1 MATMI
6 PPAYLDATSSK
17 AEKKI
22 FALFQRDTTTSDW
35 TVFHSLNLSVDSCR
49 RYGELDFVLLI
60 PAVGIVCLEVKG
72 GGISCDS
79 GIWSS
84 TGADGVRHELKRSP
98 FAQARANMFSLRER
112 LEKQFGKHHEICSL
126 PMGFIAV
133 FPDCK
138 CLPESPEFTRGE
150 VIDCDDLQKPISA
163 SIMRFA
169 RSKLNYPSG
178 GKNFRQG
185 AVLRELRNFLRPD
198 FDRGIS
204 RSATISNSEER
215 IIEFTSEQ
223 LGYLEGLED
232 NPRCLIE
239 GAAGTG
245 KTLLAL
251 HYSKERAGAGKRV
264 LLICFNKMLG
274 RWIGTQI
281 GDTPR
286 LRAGA
291 FLSTLR
297 KMILL
302 TEFEKEYLQKEENV
316 PSKQLPEL
324 VCEYG
329 RLAILQF
336 EEKFDVLVVD
346 EIQDLAAMNILT
358 VFDEWLVNGL
368 GGGEWALFG
377 DFTRQSL
384 FNADQHG
391 RENLKKFCPSP
402 ASFKLTKN
410 CRNTKQIAEAVT
422 TLSGFE
428 TYPYKQSIAEGA
440 PVEFS
445 FWKTSDEQYEQV
457 DQTVLKYLTDGI
469 APQDIVI
476 LSPFKLENSGLKDC
490 QKIAGIALLD
500 LSESSSNAAETSI
513 GFTTIHAFKGMESS
527 VVMLVDL
534 DSLTDGQRALLYVG
548 MSRARSALHVFAS
561 QNCKTQIT
569 ELLSNKS
576 VVRK

>member
-6 PPAYLDATSSK
+6 PPAYLDATSSN

-22 FALFQRDTTTSDW
+22 FALFQRDTATSDW
-35 TVFHSLNLSVDSCR
+35 TVFHSLNLSVDSGR

-60 PAVGIVCLEVKG
+60 PSIGIICLEVKG

-79 GIWSS
+79 GIWFS
-84 TGADGVRHELKRSP
+84 TGADGVAHELKRSP

-112 LEKQFGKHHEICSL
+112 LEKQFGKHHEVCSL

-150 VIDCDDLQKPISA
+150 VIDCDDLLKPISA

-169 RSKLNYPSG
+169 RSKLNYPTA
-178 GKNFRQG
+178 GKNFKHG
-185 AVLRELRNFLRPD
+185 VVFRELRAFLRPD

-215 IIEFTSEQ
+215 IIEFTAEQ

-302 TEFEKEYLQKEENV
+302 TEFEQEYLQKEENV
-316 PSKQLPEL
+316 PSKELPEL

-346 EIQDLAAMNILT
+346 EIQDLAGMNVLT

-384 FNADQHG
+384 FNADQRG

-410 CRNTKQIAEAVT
+410 CRNTKQIAEAAT
-422 TLSGFE
+422 TLSGFD

-440 PVEFS
+440 PVDFS
-445 FWKTSDEQYEQV
+445 FWKTTDEQYEQI
-457 DQTVLKYLTDGI
+457 DQSVSKFLAEGI

-476 LSPFKLENSGLKDC
+476 MSPFKFENSGLKDH
-490 QKIAGIALLD
+490 QKIAGIAIQD
-500 LSESSSNAAETSI
+500 LSESASNTVESSI

-534 DSLTDGQRALLYVG
+534 DSLSDGQRALLYVG

-569 ELLSNKS
+569 ELLSKKTT
-576 VVRK
+576 VRK